1 MRRAISRAGKGTP
14 TWSKKPP
21 AESEEC
27 VGSAKEMEMVGAI
40 TVCSR
45 GFDVIPS
52 NLVAPKVS
60 NHVLFPHERERKR
73 ERERQRDSRIAMPQQ
88 YKDLLFS
95 YPRSRWRGLRT
106 HTQMYIYIC
115 ILCIKKNCR
124 SLLLFHCPVCLS
136 LGI

>member
-1 MRRAISRAGKGTP
+1 MEEKRKRRAISRAGKGTP

-60 NHVLFPHERERKR
+60 NHVLFPHERERKTQGLPCHNSIR
-73 ERERQRDSRIAMPQQ
+73 TF
-88 YKDLLFS
+88 FS
-95 YPRSRWRGLRT
+95 LTPGVGGEDYEHT
-106 HTQMYIYIC
+106 HKCIYIYVYC
-115 ILCIKKNCR
+115 
-124 SLLLFHCPVCLS
+124 V
-136 LGI
+136 